1 MLTILLISFA
11 SISQVKAILNC
22 TGASPGPCNNG
33 LCTIVQASG
42 LVCTSGGCCD
52 NTEVISIETGA
63 TTFNCANDES
73 SGPLIPGVPCPSD
86 SVKAFDSTGE
96 LLCCPLANLIPIT
109 PTTVKTY
116 TAKSDFWLSPLY
128 VEDDGYAV
136 DNGELYIGVR
146 LSVMLM
152 GYFGHFFPFAAL
164 FLDLWIFVKLIYMRV
179 NRKGTG
185 AGLFAEINL
194 FIICVTTFLVQFSMM
209 IYLDNSF
216 KLFNSPE
223 MALLSLT
230 IAVDL
235 FTLSEAY
242 IGLAFNRRLR
252 RKLLRMLFAQSTI
265 AYEMQSA
272 FQSRKKDQTHLSHVN
287 VKM

>member
-1 MLTILLISFA
+1 MAQFIFLLIA
-11 SISQVKAILNC
+11 ITSISQVKAILNC

-116 TAKSDFWLSPLY
+116 TAKSACTDQINPSTGTSDCPSLKDLCSNPTYSTLMSTQCCSTCSS
-128 VEDDGYAV
+128 
-136 DNGELYIGVR
+136 IG
-146 LSVMLM
+146 
-152 GYFGHFFPFAAL
+152 
-164 FLDLWIFVKLIYMRV
+164 K
-179 NRKGTG
+179 
-185 AGLFAEINL
+185 
-194 FIICVTTFLVQFSMM
+194 
-209 IYLDNSF
+209 
-216 KLFNSPE
+216 
-223 MALLSLT
+223 
-230 IAVDL
+230 
-235 FTLSEAY
+235 
-242 IGLAFNRRLR
+242 
-252 RKLLRMLFAQSTI
+252 
-265 AYEMQSA
+265 
-272 FQSRKKDQTHLSHVN
+272 
-287 VKM
+287 